1 MKISNTLVGVAGEYF
16 VAAELSR
23 RGWVA
28 SVTMR
33 NTAGIDVLATHPN
46 GSHSVTIQCKTSGGK
61 SKKWLLDKKA
71 ETFVAENHYYVFV
84 VLGGC
89 DERPHFHVVPSDVVA
104 EFVRESHA
112 RWLATPSRDGV
123 RHKDNNMRNFRDPH
137 DKFLDQW
144 TLLGEP
150 VADFT
155 KETAAA

>member
-33 NTAGIDVLATHPN
+33 NTAGIDVLATHPD

-84 VLGGC
+84 VLGSC
-89 DERPHFHVVPSDVVA
+89 DERPHFHVVPSAVVA
-104 EFVRESHA
+104 KFVRESHA
-112 RWLATPSRDGV
+112 RWLATPSRDGGS
-123 RHKDNNMRNFRDPH
+123 HKDNNMRNFRDPH
-137 DKFLDQW
+137 DEFLDQW

-150 VADFT
+150 IADFT